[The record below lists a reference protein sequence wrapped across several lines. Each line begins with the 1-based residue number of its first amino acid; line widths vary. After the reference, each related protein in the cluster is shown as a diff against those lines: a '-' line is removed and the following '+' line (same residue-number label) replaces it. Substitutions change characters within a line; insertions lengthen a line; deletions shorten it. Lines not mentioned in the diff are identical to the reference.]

1 MSRCTAG
8 THPVRSHR
16 EQPRQLHETPPYAA
30 GLNPTPARSTRSV
43 QLKTQ
48 HQTLTHME
56 AQPSVALS
64 VKPVE
69 GHEALARSAA
79 SGLPVGAGALAL
91 LPAQA
96 GGTPYPGKGVA

>member
-1 MSRCTAG
+1 
-8 THPVRSHR
+8 
-16 EQPRQLHETPPYAA
+16 
-30 GLNPTPARSTRSV
+30 
-43 QLKTQ
+43 
-48 HQTLTHME
+48 ME